1 MSLGVFLQS
10 TGLRLRKRSTQPL
23 RPLLEAQGRTRHT
36 REMSEDTV
44 TSSLRPESSSSSS
57 SSMDRSGMLR
67 WPLLFFFLS
76 LMCTVCH
83 GQASQEVSAE
93 DFGLEKPE
101 AAADRDLVEALEA
114 LLGRMHSHISST
126 EKRGS
131 IPLCGM
137 GDRCAMKF
145 GPRIGKLCD
154 CGRGANCNSYLLKCI

>member
-1 MSLGVFLQS
+1 M
-10 TGLRLRKRSTQPL
+10 
-23 RPLLEAQGRTRHT
+23 
-36 REMSEDTV
+36 
-44 TSSLRPESSSSSS
+44 ESS
-57 SSMDRSGMLR
+57 GILR
-67 WPLLFFFLS
+67 GLLCVGL
-76 LMCTVCH
+76 LCVMCR

-93 DFGLEKPE
+93 DFGVDKSDV
-101 AAADRDLVEALEA
+101 AAERDLIEAMET
-114 LLGRMHSHISST
+114 LLGRMHNRVSTT

>member
-1 MSLGVFLQS
+1 M
-10 TGLRLRKRSTQPL
+10 
-23 RPLLEAQGRTRHT
+23 
-36 REMSEDTV
+36 
-44 TSSLRPESSSSSS
+44 ESSSV
-57 SSMDRSGMLR
+57 MIRG
-67 WPLLFFFLS
+67 LLLVG
-76 LMCTVCH
+76 LLTVLCH

-93 DFGLEKPE
+93 DLGAE
-101 AAADRDLVEALEA
+101 AAADRDLMEALEA
-114 LLGRMHSHISST
+114 LLGRMQNRIST

>member
-1 MSLGVFLQS
+1 
-10 TGLRLRKRSTQPL
+10 
-23 RPLLEAQGRTRHT
+23 
-36 REMSEDTV
+36 
-44 TSSLRPESSSSSS
+44 
-57 SSMDRSGMLR
+57 MLR
-67 WPLLFFFLS
+67 GLLFVGLLS
-76 LMCTVCH
+76 VICH

-93 DFGLEKPE
+93 DFGVDKPE
-101 AAADRDLVEALEA
+101 PAADRDLLEALEA
-114 LLGRMHSHISST
+114 VLGRMHNRISST

>member
-1 MSLGVFLQS
+1 MSPYKRRDGPLGGGRVS
-10 TGLRLRKRSTQPL
+10 CGPAAPL
-23 RPLLEAQGRTRHT
+23 C
-36 REMSEDTV
+36 
-44 TSSLRPESSSSSS
+44 SSSPDPLPPAGTSALLLGPSTMDSS
-57 SSMDRSGMLR
+57 RMLR
-67 WPLLFFFLS
+67 GLLFVGLLS
-76 LMCTVCH
+76 VMCY

-93 DFGLEKPE
+93 DFGVDKPE
-101 AAADRDLVEALEA
+101 PAADRDLVEALEA
-114 LLGRMHSHISST
+114 VLGRMHNRISST